1 MVLFIRKINKEDE
14 HMPGRQKFM
23 NYRFTLFRKIL
34 SAFLLCM
41 LTLGCASIIRGSN
54 QVVAFKSNPPEAK
67 FKIYDN
73 NGELIVN
80 NTTPNVV
87 TLKRGNG
94 YFKKKSY
101 KVVVEKEGYQTMEF
115 QIEGKV
121 NGWYLGGNLIF
132 GGLIGYLI
140 VDPLTGAMWTL
151 SPEEINATLPGIVQS
166 LSRNEG
172 LMIVLSAKIS
182 DRLLKRTRPDLV
194 LE

>member
-1 MVLFIRKINKEDE
+1 
-14 HMPGRQKFM
+14 MPGRQKFI

-54 QVVAFKSNPPEAK
+54 QVVAFKSNPSEAK
-67 FKIYDN
+67 FKIYDD

-166 LSRNEG
+166 LNRNEG

-182 DRLLKRTRPDLV
+182 DRLLKRTRPDMV